1 MSVIKY
7 ITLAVVAFA
16 AATAYSQKFSNSP
29 NDTIEFFSQ
38 MEDLETLTINQ
49 TNISSDTITLKW
61 QKVSANVPVAWEAS
75 VCDNVYCY
83 TSLIDSGRMYRQA
96 PAEAGF
102 LLLHITGHVNYGT
115 AVVRYAVWAENDPAK
130 RDTLTYIMHIYGAGS
145 LNNFNTDF
153 VIYPNPARD
162 EVNVYH
168 PNLLSSSF
176 TIIDINGRTAMKGQ
190 LNGTQCIHL
199 DNLQAGS
206 YRLILTSGE
215 YKYSKQLIIEP

>member
-1 MSVIKY
+1 MNVIKY
-7 ITLAVVAFA
+7 IALAVVAFA
-16 AATAYSQKFSNSP
+16 AATAYSQKFRNSP

-38 MEDLETLTINQ
+38 MEDMETLTITQ
-49 TNISSDTITLKW
+49 SNISSDTITLKW
-61 QKVSANVPVAWEAS
+61 QKVSADVPAGWEAS

-83 TSLIDSGRMYRQA
+83 TSLVDSGRMYRQA

-115 AVVRYAVWAENDPAK
+115 AVVRYAVWDENDPVK
-130 RDTLTYIMHIYGAGS
+130 RDTLTFIMHIYGAGT

-162 EVNVYH
+162 VVNIYH
-168 PNLLSSSF
+168 PKLLSPSF
-176 TIIDINGRTAMKGQ
+176 SIVDSKGRTIMNGE
-190 LNGTQCIHL
+190 LNGSRNIHL
-199 DNLQAGS
+199 HQIPAGT
-206 YRLILTSGE
+206 YRIILSSGE